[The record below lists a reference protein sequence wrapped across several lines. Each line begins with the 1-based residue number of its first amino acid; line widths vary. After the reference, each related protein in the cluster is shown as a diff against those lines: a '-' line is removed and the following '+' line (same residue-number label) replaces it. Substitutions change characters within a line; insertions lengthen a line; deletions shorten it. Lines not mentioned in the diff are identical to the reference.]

1 MRWLLAQKPLVALV
15 ACVGSLTSCGD
26 AVTAS
31 KPAAADSARPAKSN
45 ASSSPGP
52 EVSPVASIAVER
64 APTQGLSGL
73 VGALERPKALSRVF
87 SAWSRLEEGRADDDV
102 RIVQFGDSHTAADLQ
117 TGTVRR
123 LLQGRFGDGGRG
135 LVAIGRP
142 WKGWRQQGVRVGMSG
157 TWTPERGK
165 VDRGK
170 LSGDGLY
177 GLLGVGLSSR
187 SKGARAWLEA
197 AGTSRAEL
205 AFLAQPKGGAFDVL
219 VDGTQVVR
227 VSSKSSSAASAYVS
241 VDMSESSAHQL
252 EIRPAGDGDVRVFG
266 AALDRAEHGVI
277 FDALGINGARIQT
290 VLSWDEAHVAEQLQ
304 HRAPHLVILAYGT
317 NESTDSEAVLRRYEE
332 RLVLTVDRMARA
344 VPGAACLLLGP
355 PDRAVRSSEGWVTP
369 PTIQEILATQRRVA
383 QAAGCAFY
391 DQTAAMGGEGAMAAW
406 AAESPPR
413 AQRDRV
419 HLTREGYEQLG
430 SAFASDLL
438 RAYEAWRRDSG
449 LAPGATREHPTPS
462 SSRLEA
468 MDGGSVEQDAR

>member
-1 MRWLLAQKPLVALV
+1 MSRLGLAFL
-15 ACVGSLTSCGD
+15 ACLASIAACGD

-31 KPAAADSARPAKSN
+31 KPAAVDSARPAKPG

-52 EVSPVASIAVER
+52 EMSPIASVAVEL
-64 APTQGLSGL
+64 APKQERSGL
-73 VGALERPKALSRVF
+73 VGALERPKALTRVF
-87 SAWSRLEEGRADDDV
+87 TAWSRLEEGRAEDDV

-123 LLQGRFGDGGRG
+123 LLQSRFGDGGRG

-142 WKGWRQQGVRVGMSG
+142 WKGWRQQGVRVGMTG

-165 VDRGK
+165 VERGK

-177 GLLGVGLSSR
+177 GLLGVGMSSR

-205 AFLAQPKGGAFDVL
+205 AYLAQPKGGAFDVL
-219 VDGTQVVR
+219 VDGTHVVR
-227 VSSKSSSAASAYVS
+227 VSSRSLSTGSAYAA
-241 VDMSESSAHQL
+241 VDLSESSAHQL

-266 AALDRAEHGVI
+266 VALDRSEHGVI

-290 VLSWDEAHVAEQLQ
+290 VLSWNEAHVAEQLQ
-304 HRAPHLVILAYGT
+304 HRAPHLVIFAYGT
-317 NESTDSEAVLRRYEE
+317 NESTDSEAVLRTYEE
-332 RLVLTVDRMARA
+332 RLVLTVGRMARA
-344 VPGAACLLLGP
+344 VPSAACLLLGP

-369 PTIQEILATQRRVA
+369 PTIREIIATQRRVA
-383 QAAGCAFY
+383 QEAGCAFY
-391 DQTAAMGGEGAMAAW
+391 DQTEAMGGEGAIAAW
-406 AAESPPR
+406 ATESPPR

-449 LAPGATREHPTPS
+449 LARSATREHPTPS
-462 SSRLEA
+462 SSRLEESE
-468 MDGGSVEQDAR
+468 DGGAPQSPR